1 MDSWCQRHLGTIY
14 DKDGTWAE
22 SGETI
27 PTLLEELMSLKFFSA
42 PPPKSTGREVFNLTW
57 LEKYLSGNE
66 SPQDV
71 QATLLQLTSRT
82 ITDAI
87 LIWFPDTTEIYLCGG
102 GTRNIALTSKIKI
115 SLPGKKV
122 APTDVLGTNAD
133 WLEAFAFA
141 WLAKQTIEGI
151 PSSIPS
157 VTNAKGERILGAIY
171 QA

>member
-1 MDSWCQRHLGTIY
+1 M
-14 DKDGTWAE
+14 
-22 SGETI
+22 
-27 PTLLEELMSLKFFSA
+27 
-42 PPPKSTGREVFNLTW
+42 
-57 LEKYLSGNE
+57 
-66 SPQDV
+66 
-71 QATLLQLTSRT
+71 QATLLHLTSKA
-82 ITDAI
+82 IADAI
-87 LIWFPDTTEIYLCGG
+87 LIWFPSTTEVYLCGG
-102 GTRNIALTSKIKI
+102 GARNIALTSKIQT